1 LEIRGAV
8 VTEAV
13 SFLGSPTQRT
23 AAALLSR
30 SFAYDADVLPI
41 SYDGVSVTV
50 AVALESVEL
59 VDRIRQVTRK
69 EVRTVLLPVREIREG
84 LKALYPAAI
93 VRDADSQAAVTLDE
107 IFASAIGNYASDV
120 HIEPLD
126 GRAGRV
132 RLDVDGML
140 QPDRALEAG
149 LFERVVSLVKVRS
162 NMNTGESRLPQDGR
176 LTVTFDGRTF
186 EVRTATIPV
195 GGLEKVVLR
204 FLQRFDLVPDLE
216 QLGMGNELLAR
227 YQKALKRP
235 GSFCVIAGPT
245 GSGKSTTAYASLQT
259 ISLETTNVCSVE
271 DPIECRIPGVAQIA
285 VNEKAGM
292 TFPISLRALLRQN
305 PHQLFI
311 GELRDAETVA
321 IALQASLTGISLVTT
336 LHARDALRVT
346 ARLAELGAN
355 RATLGSSLTLAVSQ
369 RLVRTLCRRCK
380 IKTSIS
386 SQALAVGRR
395 YGCALGIEAWDAQGC
410 EACAYTGF
418 QGRIGAFEVLEVKPE
433 LAAAIDR
440 GDTPTQ
446 LGKLAFGVGYKPMV
460 VDALRHVASGA
471 TSEGEVLRHLTY
483 DDAE

>member
-1 LEIRGAV
+1 M
-8 VTEAV
+8 TETV
-13 SFLGSPTQRT
+13 DFLSSPTQRT

-41 SYDGVSVTV
+41 SYDGVFVTV

-59 VDRIRQVTRK
+59 IDRIRQVTRK

-186 EVRTATIPV
+186 DVRTSTIPV

-227 YQKALKRP
+227 YQRALKRP

-259 ISLETTNVCSVE
+259 ISLEATNVCSVE

-292 TFPISLRALLRQN
+292 TFPVSLRALLRQN

-321 IALQASLTGISLVTT
+321 IALQASF
-336 LHARDALRVT
+336 HAFGDCG
-346 ARLAELGAN
+346 E
-355 RATLGSSLTLAVSQ
+355 
-369 RLVRTLCRRCK
+369 
-380 IKTSIS
+380 
-386 SQALAVGRR
+386 
-395 YGCALGIEAWDAQGC
+395 AQGVG
-410 EACAYTGF
+410 EAHHS
-418 QGRIGAFEVLEVKPE
+418 GRDG
-433 LAAAIDR
+433 
-440 GDTPTQ
+440 
-446 LGKLAFGVGYKPMV
+446 
-460 VDALRHVASGA
+460 
-471 TSEGEVLRHLTY
+471 
-483 DDAE
+483 

>member
-1 LEIRGAV
+1 
-8 VTEAV
+8 VTDAV
-13 SFLGSPTQRT
+13 SLGSPTQRT
-23 AAALLSR
+23 ASALLSR

-41 SYDGVSVTV
+41 SYDGSALTV

-59 VDRIRQVTRK
+59 VDRIRQLTRK
-69 EVRTVLLPVREIREG
+69 EIRTLVLPVREIREG
-84 LKALYPAAI
+84 LKALYPAVA
-93 VRDADSQAAVTLDE
+93 VRDADSQAAQTLDE

-120 HIEPLD
+120 HVEPID

-132 RLDVDGML
+132 RLDVDGVL
-140 QPDRALEAG
+140 QHDRSLDAG
-149 LFERVVSLVKVRS
+149 LFERVVSLIKVRS

-186 EVRTATIPV
+186 DVRTSTIPV

-216 QLGMGNELLAR
+216 ALGMGAELLAR

-245 GSGKSTTAYASLQT
+245 GSGKSTTSYASLQT
-259 ISLETTNVCSVE
+259 ISLDRANVCSVE
-271 DPIECRIPGVAQIA
+271 DPIECRIPGLAQIA
-285 VNEKAGM
+285 VNEKAGI
-292 TFPISLRALLRQN
+292 TFPVALRALLRQN

-311 GELRDAETVA
+311 GELRDPETVS

-336 LHARDALRVT
+336 LHARDALRVA

-355 RATLGSSLTLAVSQ
+355 RSTLASSLTLAVSQ
-369 RLVRTLCRRCK
+369 RLIRMLCRRCK
-380 IKTSIS
+380 IKTSVS
-386 SQALAVGRR
+386 SQALAVARR
-395 YGCALGIEAWDAQGC
+395 YGFALRADAWDAHGC
-410 EACAYTGF
+410 QACAFSGF
-418 QGRIGAFEVLEVKPE
+418 QGRVGAFELLDIKPE
-433 LAAAIDR
+433 LAAAIER

-446 LGKLAFGVGYKPMV
+446 LGKIAFGVGYKPMI

-471 TSEGEVLRHLTY
+471 TSEGEILRHLSY